1 MHPYPPFPPSVE
13 LALLVA
19 LDREDFSAAI
29 AAIRKWKPGWG
40 ERDPAKGSWG
50 LPVDERMLELF
61 LEAKPPQ
68 IERFDEGTRKQLRV
82 MALMTQF
89 AGGENWSGSNRWSP
103 GAVEW
108 ESWKEP
114 VRLARMCFMWAGSLR
129 DMERARGLEMSRKRV
144 LGDSLKGGE
153 RVARCPYCQSIRER
167 GFISIDTAFEPGI
180 LFPPF
185 RGCTHSEFACRCML
199 EFA

>member
-1 MHPYPPFPPSVE
+1 MNPYPPFPPSVE

-19 LDREDFSAAI
+19 LDSGNFSAAI
-29 AAIRKWKPGWG
+29 AAIRKWEPGWG
-40 ERDPAKGSWG
+40 ERDPGQGSFG
-50 LPVDERMLELF
+50 LAVDERMLELI

-89 AGGENWSGSNRWSP
+89 ACGENYSGSGRWSP

-108 ESWKEP
+108 ESWREP
-114 VRLARMCFMWAGSLR
+114 VCLARMCFFWASSLR
-129 DMERARGLEMSRKRV
+129 DVERARSLGFTRKRV
-144 LGDSLKGGE
+144 LGAGNKSGP
-153 RVARCPYCQSIRER
+153 RYNRCPYCVSVRER
-167 GFISIDTAFEPGI
+167 GFIDIDAEFEPGI

-185 RGCTHSEFACRCML
+185 RGCTHSEYACRCML
-199 EFA
+199 ELA